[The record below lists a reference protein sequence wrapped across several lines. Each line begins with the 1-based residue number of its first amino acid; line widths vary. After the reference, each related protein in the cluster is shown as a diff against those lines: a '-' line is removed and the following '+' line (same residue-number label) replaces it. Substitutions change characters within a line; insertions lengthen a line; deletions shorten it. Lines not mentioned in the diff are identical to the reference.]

1 MPGRLPS
8 GASAAFLQA
17 SSSSLRWAAVG
28 VGGLE
33 RAGSVMGDSSAPLF
47 LLQVFPRDSRAV
59 GERSLPPG
67 LVPLAPALSFSAHP
81 VLKQPRSPESLLM
94 LGIMHSLYSKLPI

>member
-8 GASAAFLQA
+8 GAAFLRA

-33 RAGSVMGDSSAPLF
+33 RAGSVMRDSSAPLF
-47 LLQVFPRDSRAV
+47 LLQVFPRDSSRAV
-59 GERSLPPG
+59 GERNLPPG
-67 LVPLAPALSFSAHP
+67 LVPLAPALSFSTHP
-81 VLKQPRSPESLLM
+81 VLKEPHSTESLLM
-94 LGIMHSLYSKLPI
+94 LGIMHSLYRKRPI